1 MSKLSITEV
10 KVLAIRLLAKD
21 HLINSYEAGVLVMIA
36 EGKSIYDHYCAG
48 EDAYLENACIQ
59 DLSRETKIEL
69 TSAEFGIIKESLDY
83 QVHWYESH
91 GKFQSMEGD
100 YDQIS
105 RYIRHDVKRKAVYN
119 GDQTYTVP
127 LTHTDV
133 QSNKT
138 ALWIAT
144 GNKDYGYEEDRKFD
158 DDYLEEAIKVLNRMQ
173 LFNNTVITRDF
184 DSLFNHLC

>member
-1 MSKLSITEV
+1 MMMALD
-10 KVLAIRLLAKD
+10 RLLKQARAK
-21 HLINSYEAGVLVMIA
+21 
-36 EGKSIYDHYCAG
+36 
-48 EDAYLENACIQ
+48 
-59 DLSRETKIEL
+59 
-69 TSAEFGIIKESLDY
+69 EFGIIKESLDY

-133 QSNKT
+133 QSTIN
-138 ALWIAT
+138 ALLIAT
-144 GNKDYGYEEDRKFD
+144 GNKNYGYEEDRKFD
-158 DDYLEEAIKVLNRMQ
+158 DDYLDEAIKVLNRVQ
-173 LFNNTVITRDF
+173 LFDNTVMTRDF
-184 DSLFNHLC
+184 ASLFDHLC